1 MNIFDINLYKIKK
14 IIIDQNKKGSL
25 KLPDNL
31 DSINVD
37 IPPKQFDYDISTNVA
52 MVLSKL
58 NQKSPID
65 LANQLIELIKKDNIY
80 IDSITIAKPGFI
92 NIKFKQNF
100 WNEFLKDII
109 NANVQEFEYRNF
121 EQNLI
126 LNLPLLLITIVTS
139 K

>member
-1 MNIFDINLYKIKK
+1 MNIFDINLDKIKK

-52 MVLSKL
+52 MVLSKS

-65 LANQLIELIKKDNIY
+65 LANQLIELIKKDNTY

-92 NIKFKQNF
+92 NIKFRQNF

-109 NANVQEFEYRNF
+109 NGKTTFGFYGVEFSQISRQSGNIF
-121 EQNLI
+121 S
-126 LNLPLLLITIVTS
+126 LN
-139 K
+139 

>member
-1 MNIFDINLYKIKK
+1 MNIFDINLDKIKK

-65 LANQLIELIKKDNIY
+65 LANQLTELIKKDNIY
-80 IDSITIAKPGFI
+80 IDSIAIAKPGFI
-92 NIKFKQNF
+92 NIKFRQNF

-109 NANVQEFEYRNF
+109 NGKTTFGFYGVEFSQISRQSGNIF
-121 EQNLI
+121 S
-126 LNLPLLLITIVTS
+126 LN
-139 K
+139 